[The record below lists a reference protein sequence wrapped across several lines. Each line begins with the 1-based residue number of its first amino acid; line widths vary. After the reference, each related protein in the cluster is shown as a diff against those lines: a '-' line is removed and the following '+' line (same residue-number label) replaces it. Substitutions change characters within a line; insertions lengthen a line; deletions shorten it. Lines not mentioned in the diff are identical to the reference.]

1 MDVLW
6 TLWMNDSRDFLWSYG
21 SWVNESIGDSRGEK
35 IHDSQNLTFPSFVF
49 SPIESTSQKTENK
62 ERVDSRGWENRH
74 EGFREKRRMHYESML
89 MPGGSFMSSMDSV
102 IDEQVHKVETQWKKL
117 GPANHIVLWGWS
129 CLSLG
134 ILCRVDQPI
143 EHSLSYFF
151 FLGSANAQWKE
162 GLGKRLH
169 SRGQGIWR
177 RLWPCFTF
185 LSLSSSSRMKSK
197 KKQKQRLELLM
208 KDKEI
213 FNYSFKGRFD
223 R

>member
-1 MDVLW
+1 MRFIKEMKAYSSL
-6 TLWMNDSRDFLWSYG
+6 FLCFVPWSCLG
-21 SWVNESIGDSRGEK
+21 ISIIKRNSKETQIK
-35 IHDSQNLTFPSFVF
+35 QKENM
-49 SPIESTSQKTENK
+49 IERQDMTQ
-62 ERVDSRGWENRH
+62 
-74 EGFREKRRMHYESML
+74 REKTRRMHYESML

-185 LSLSSSSRMKSK
+185 DSMHSLALETFPLHWSTFRESPSLTTQSWIKDLSID
-197 KKQKQRLELLM
+197 QRAN
-208 KDKEI
+208 KEREV
-213 FNYSFKGRFD
+213 NY
-223 R
+223 